1 MNVSIRFVDGSERP
15 VEVDLDEWTKGF
27 RKALANGEVLEI
39 KDKDGA
45 RLGINPRA
53 VLYWESVDGA
63 VPLSGS

>member
-27 RKALANGEVLEI
+27 RKTLANGEVLEI

-53 VLYWESVDGA
+53 VLYWESTDDA
-63 VPLSGS
+63 AAPPGS